1 MRDEDGAIGKESGR
15 GIVRPPAE
23 IYWNALALLGIASQR
38 VSLAAYHQRLSG
50 GEFST
55 TVLKDDDRVAHP
67 EDADSLWD
75 PRLRLS
81 HVMPG
86 GAFAAMNSLRLRRSE
101 AQMLRERYAALQ
113 PDGHDCLITHL
124 VALAERQGVAELEGI
139 GHAWDVPGL
148 SPSTRR
154 VATHARRLS
163 LFARGTTLQYHRML
177 IEKKGAEDT
186 GVAEAFSAWWEIA
199 RDDLAA
205 WDLNDF
211 FVHVQRWDANRRPL
225 HDREF
230 LERWRERCLGARSAT
245 VALDDTS
252 MRAIIQLREDRV
264 RPGKQRLRVKYQL
277 DSWQRLPSYPPEMHH
292 QLAYRHRVG
301 RRFAEDIA
309 EGLRRGTS

>member
-1 MRDEDGAIGKESGR
+1 MTRARYLIFVPAIYRYLEESGEAIGKDADRLARDKQFELLESVRDEDGAIGKESGR

-148 SPSTRR
+148 SPSTRQ
-154 VATHARRLS
+154 VS
-163 LFARGTTLQYHRML
+163 
-177 IEKKGAEDT
+177 
-186 GVAEAFSAWWEIA
+186 
-199 RDDLAA
+199 
-205 WDLNDF
+205 
-211 FVHVQRWDANRRPL
+211 P
-225 HDREF
+225 
-230 LERWRERCLGARSAT
+230 C
-245 VALDDTS
+245 
-252 MRAIIQLREDRV
+252 
-264 RPGKQRLRVKYQL
+264 
-277 DSWQRLPSYPPEMHH
+277 
-292 QLAYRHRVG
+292 G
-301 RRFAEDIA
+301 RR
-309 EGLRRGTS
+309 R